1 MRKTEKNVCAVF
13 GRGGRVNKLRCA
25 EKIGLGK
32 QLDDDGNAWP
42 ALSLAQAIRNR
53 HGSKKGSI
61 FLASIRPNI
70 AKNSPKKCKCGR
82 SLSLSHPSNPSVR
95 NSFLSDK

>member
-61 FLASIRPNI
+61 FQASIRLNI
-70 AKNSPKKCKCGR
+70 AKTSPQKSVNAGEACHQVINQICKQK
-82 SLSLSHPSNPSVR
+82 NQI
-95 NSFLSDK
+95 

>member
-13 GRGGRVNKLRCA
+13 GGGGVNKLRCA

-70 AKNSPKKCKCGR
+70 AKKKCKCGR

>member
-13 GRGGRVNKLRCA
+13 GGGWGGRVNKLRCA

-32 QLDDDGNAWP
+32 LLDEDGNAWP

-53 HGSKKGSI
+53 HGSKKAQYSKLQSGLTLPKIPQTSANVGTARRQVI
-61 FLASIRPNI
+61 HQIRQ
-70 AKNSPKKCKCGR
+70 
-82 SLSLSHPSNPSVR
+82 
-95 NSFLSDK
+95 